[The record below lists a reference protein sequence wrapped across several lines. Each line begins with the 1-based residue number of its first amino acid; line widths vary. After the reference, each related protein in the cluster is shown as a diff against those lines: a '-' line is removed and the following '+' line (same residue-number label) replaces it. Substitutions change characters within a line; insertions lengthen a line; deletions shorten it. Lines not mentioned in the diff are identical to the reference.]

1 MIEHTPLQVAF
12 IGLGTM
18 GFPMAGHLSERGHR
32 VVVYNRNPEKAVDWR
47 NLHNGDVAATPAEAA
62 ADADIVMMCVGND
75 NDVKEVAL
83 GPQGAL
89 QGMST
94 DTILID
100 HTTTSEKVAIELA
113 GACAK
118 GGIAFLDAPVSG
130 GQAGAENGQLNI
142 MVGGEEDSLQLAM
155 PALNCYAKRV
165 ERIGSTGS
173 GQLAKMMNQICI
185 AGVVQ
190 GLSEAL
196 YFGEQAGLDCEA
208 VIRAISQGA
217 AQSWQMEN
225 RYQTML
231 AGDFNFG
238 FAVDWMRKDLGITL
252 SAADAIDVS
261 LPLTT
266 LVDSFYGD
274 VQAVGG
280 GRWDTSSLIERL
292 RQLDKR

>member
-1 MIEHTPLQVAF
+1 MTEPTPLQVAF

-32 VVVYNRNPEKAVDWR
+32 VVVYNRNPEKAFAWR
-47 NLHNGDVAATPAEAA
+47 DEYTGEVAATPAEAA
-62 ADADIVMMCVGND
+62 ANAQIVMMCVGND
-75 NDVKEVAL
+75 NDVREVAL

-89 QGMST
+89 HGMNT

-130 GQAGAENGQLNI
+130 GQAGAENGQLTI

-165 ERIGSTGS
+165 ERIGPTGS

-231 AGDFNFG
+231 AGNFDFG

-274 VQAVGG
+274 VQALGG

-292 RQLDKR
+292 RRLDKR

>member
-32 VVVYNRNPEKAVDWR
+32 VVVYNRNPEKAVNWR

-62 ADADIVMMCVGND
+62 ANADIVMMCVGND

-130 GQAGAENGQLNI
+130 GQAGAENGQLTI

-165 ERIGSTGS
+165 ERIGPTGS

-292 RQLDKR
+292 RRLDKR

>member
-62 ADADIVMMCVGND
+62 ANADIVMMCVGND

-130 GQAGAENGQLNI
+130 GQAGAENGQLTI

-292 RQLDKR
+292 RRLDKR

>member
-62 ADADIVMMCVGND
+62 ANADIVMMCVGND

-113 GACAK
+113 GACAE

-130 GQAGAENGQLNI
+130 GQAGAENGQLTI

-292 RQLDKR
+292 RRLDKR

>member
-130 GQAGAENGQLNI
+130 GQAGAENGQLTI

-292 RQLDKR
+292 RRLDKR

>member
-32 VVVYNRNPEKAVDWR
+32 VVVYNRNPEKAVNWR

-62 ADADIVMMCVGND
+62 ANADIVMMCVGND

-130 GQAGAENGQLNI
+130 GQAGAENGQLTI

-238 FAVDWMRKDLGITL
+238 FAVDWIRKDLGITL

-292 RQLDKR
+292 RRLDKR